1 MAQRRMFS
9 NRITDSAKFLK
20 MPLSSQALYFHLGLH
35 ADDDGVVEAFSVM
48 RQTGAVED
56 DLRILVAKN
65 FVNVLNDDLV
75 AYITD
80 WNENNRI
87 RADRKVDSIYKDLL
101 LEIMPNIELTEPKPR
116 ADTGKVTGRPM
127 DNQWTDN
134 GPHRLG
140 KVRLGK
146 VSKGKVNKDSH
157 HLAKPNY
164 DPSSQPY
171 KIASHLLT
179 RIKQRQP
186 DFKEPNLQKWAND
199 IRLAH
204 ERDHRDYEK
213 LDWLVDWSQDNSFWQ
228 ANILSA
234 GKLRK
239 QYDTLIGQAER
250 DRPTNV
256 APQTREDWFG

>member
-1 MAQRRMFS
+1 
-9 NRITDSAKFLK
+9 
-20 MPLSSQALYFHLGLH
+20 
-35 ADDDGVVEAFSVM
+35 
-48 RQTGAVED
+48 
-56 DLRILVAKN
+56 
-65 FVNVLNDDLV
+65 
-75 AYITD
+75 
-80 WNENNRI
+80 
-87 RADRKVDSIYKDLL
+87 
-101 LEIMPNIELTEPKPR
+101 
-116 ADTGKVTGRPM
+116 
-127 DNQWTDN
+127 
-134 GPHRLG
+134 
-140 KVRLGK
+140 
-146 VSKGKVNKDSH
+146 NKDSH

-186 DFKEPNLQKWAND
+186 DFKDPNLQKWAND

-213 LDWLVDWSQDNSFWQ
+213 LDWLVDWSQDSSFWQ

-239 QYDTLIGQAER
+239 QYDTLMGQAER
-250 DRPTNV
+250 DHPTNV